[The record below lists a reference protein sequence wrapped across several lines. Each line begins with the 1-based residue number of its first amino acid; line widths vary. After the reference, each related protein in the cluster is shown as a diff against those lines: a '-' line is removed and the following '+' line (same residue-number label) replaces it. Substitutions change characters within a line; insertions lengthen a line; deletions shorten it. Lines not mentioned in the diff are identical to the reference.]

1 MAKKNNIPM
10 VSAINDMMDSFKPEK
25 LSLNPIKRHRQKKLN
40 AIKRKNLQAL
50 AVASAT
56 TGIAGGVIGTVS
68 GYHVGKQRKTK
79 MVLETMEEY
88 GISKDKMKSILAK
101 KAPKDIL
108 LAEDDDDEESDDSA
122 PQIPR
127 HDKDP
132 VSGSILI
139 REDVGP
145 NDYVVSPSG
154 DVMDGFCLN
163 GTEPE
168 HVVMTLLLGRGVQ
181 AMDYVNVI
189 HDFNDLDLGKDQGE
203 WIRAFC
209 EEHNVRVNEVDDSKY
224 HHKVV
229 RDEAVD
235 EDGNLLV
242 GQDDD
247 DSDEDDLVGMNSV
260 TDQSA
265 IDDRKFPTPKHVAEE
280 EEELEDDDDEES
292 EESVFVGLNGDAVH
306 LTKAPESV
314 DPGKI
319 DAFFFGK
326 ASSLFMMKNPDVD
339 EADIKL
345 ASPVDDKGHT
355 VLDLAYSL
363 YMWYMRRLAA
373 HEGITDPTIL
383 REKFDELMADYRK
396 RQEAREKVSD
406 STEKVEP
413 EKADESEEDEEDGEL
428 FGVPDF
434 GNSIP
439 DDMTD
444 ETEESKPDSSDD
456 NKEEV
461 KND

>member
-10 VSAINDMMDSFKPEK
+10 VSAINDMMESFKPEK
-25 LSLNPIKRHRQKKLN
+25 LSLNPIKRHRQKKVN
-40 AIKRKNLQAL
+40 AMKRKNLQMLIA
-50 AVASAT
+50 ASAT
-56 TGIAGGVIGTVS
+56 TGIAGGAIGAVG
-68 GYHVGKQRKTK
+68 GYHAGKKRKTK

-88 GISKDKMKSILAK
+88 GIAKDKMNSILAK

-132 VSGSILI
+132 VAGSILI

-145 NDYVVSPSG
+145 NDYVVNPNG

-168 HVVMTLLLGRGVQ
+168 HVVTTLLLGRGVQ

-189 HDFNDLDLGKDQGE
+189 HDFNNLELGKDQGE
-203 WIRAFC
+203 WIRTFC

-235 EDGNLLV
+235 ENGNLRV
-242 GQDDD
+242 GQDDDDDLD

-265 IDDRKFPTPKHVAEE
+265 IDLSKFPRPRHEEPEE
-280 EEELEDDDDEES
+280 EEELEDDGEEDES
-292 EESVFVGLNGDAVH
+292 SVFVGLNGDAVH
-306 LTKAPESV
+306 LVKAPDSV

-355 VLDLAYSL
+355 ILDLAYSL
-363 YMWYMRRLAA
+363 YMWYMRKLAA
-373 HEGITDPTIL
+373 QEGITDPTIL

-396 RQEAREKVSD
+396 RQDAQ
-406 STEKVEP
+406 KVEP
-413 EKADESEEDEEDGEL
+413 EKADESDESEEDGEL

-434 GNSIP
+434 GNSVP

-461 KND
+461 K

>member
-25 LSLNPIKRHRQKKLN
+25 LSLNPIKRHKQKKLN

-50 AVASAT
+50 AIASAT
-56 TGIAGGVIGTVS
+56 TGIAGGAIGAVS
-68 GYHVGKQRKTK
+68 GYHVGKKHKTK

-88 GISKDKMKSILAK
+88 GIDKNKMKSILAK

-235 EDGNLLV
+235 ENGNLLV
-242 GQDDD
+242 GQDDDLD

-260 TDQSA
+260 TNQSA
-265 IDDRKFPTPKHVAEE
+265 IDLNKFPSPKHEEPEE
-280 EEELEDDDDEES
+280 EEELDEDDAEEGDA
-292 EESVFVGLNGDAVH
+292 SVFVGLNGDAVH
-306 LTKAPESV
+306 LVKAPDSV

-363 YMWYMRRLAA
+363 YMWYMRKLAA
-373 HEGITDPTIL
+373 QEGITDPTIL

-396 RQEAREKVSD
+396 RQDAQKAELEKV
-406 STEKVEP
+406 
-413 EKADESEEDEEDGEL
+413 DESEEDEEDGEL

-434 GNSIP
+434 GNSVP

-444 ETEESKPDSSDD
+444 ESEESKSDSSDD